1 MKRRLYVT
9 LIIILGILFAPI
21 VKAQNAC
28 KPAAMEEIWY
38 AQNDDTTV
46 ANKPYCTGDQI
57 YRSRGCMPTSYSM
70 LVANLSD
77 SSVTAETIRNDICSN
92 SQLTASIRGA
102 LDATT
107 LMNEVVPA
115 AKEMNAKYHLSFR
128 QLSRSEITVENI
140 KNILRQP
147 NKMLIASINCGRSLT
162 YGKYYGNVDGCLFTQ
177 SANGHYI
184 ALSNVTDEGQ
194 IVVLNPSGFADSS
207 TTPGVTYV
215 TTKNSYSDDMIQRHI
230 VNHINRGMWEATY
243 TGDNCNVTGTEKG
256 VYTYNGINYTVDGT
270 AIGAAGTTSSSSSSS
285 SSSQKLADGSKDD
298 KYSDLSATF
307 TIDGSGDTTTCETL
321 LLNSDGEK
329 NALGQ
334 FFDIIFII
342 IRVSAPTLTII
353 LSVIDYIKVV
363 LSGKSEEEA
372 KKINKKT
379 MIRIVIGVIILL
391 LPSILELVF
400 KIFGLY
406 DLTTCSLGG

>member
-115 AKEMNAKYHLSFR
+115 AKEMNAKYYLSFR
-128 QLSRSEITVENI
+128 QLSRREITVENI
-140 KNILRQP
+140 KNIL
-147 NKMLIASINCGRSLT
+147 K
-162 YGKYYGNVDGCLFTQ
+162 
-177 SANGHYI
+177 
-184 ALSNVTDEGQ
+184 
-194 IVVLNPSGFADSS
+194 
-207 TTPGVTYV
+207 
-215 TTKNSYSDDMIQRHI
+215 
-230 VNHINRGMWEATY
+230 
-243 TGDNCNVTGTEKG
+243 
-256 VYTYNGINYTVDGT
+256 
-270 AIGAAGTTSSSSSSS
+270 
-285 SSSQKLADGSKDD
+285 
-298 KYSDLSATF
+298 
-307 TIDGSGDTTTCETL
+307 
-321 LLNSDGEK
+321 
-329 NALGQ
+329 
-334 FFDIIFII
+334 
-342 IRVSAPTLTII
+342 
-353 LSVIDYIKVV
+353 
-363 LSGKSEEEA
+363 
-372 KKINKKT
+372 
-379 MIRIVIGVIILL
+379 
-391 LPSILELVF
+391 
-400 KIFGLY
+400 
-406 DLTTCSLGG
+406 